1 MWKRELEEEEVEVE
15 LEKRLRRFWAIF
27 LEKGCQHWQNHDTSS
42 PTSSH
47 LCPSPR
53 ALATA

>member
-1 MWKRELEEEEVEVE
+1 MRKRELEEEEVEVE